1 MLTKPTI
8 EAAIIIGEG
17 STVDLTGKISGIGI
31 TAMTLRSRKT
41 AFLCIFSPFLI

>member
-8 EAAIIIGEG
+8 VAAIIMGEG
-17 STVDLTGKISGIGI
+17 SAVDLTGKTSGIGN

-41 AFLCIFSPFLI
+41 AFLCIFSPFPI